1 MRAYDIIAHKR
12 DGTANSRAELEFLL
26 QGYLRGSIGEE
37 QMAAWLMAVY
47 FQGMNEEETLI
58 LTDLMEHS
66 GDRIDF
72 RAIDGVV
79 VDKHSTG
86 GVGDK
91 TTLVVAPLAAAAGV
105 PIGKLSG
112 RGLGFTGGTIDK
124 LEAIP
129 GYQTSIPPQQFLQ
142 QIQQIGIA
150 LAGQTANLV
159 PADKKIYAL
168 RDLTATV
175 ESIPLIASSIMSK
188 KLASG
193 AGKIVLDVKFG
204 SGAFM
209 QQPERAEQLARTMVN
224 IGNGLGRQTV
234 AVLTSMEEPLGY
246 AVGNTLEVQE
256 AMDTLQGH
264 GPADLLALCI
274 ALAGQMIYLG
284 GKAAAPEA
292 GCALAQQLLDNGR
305 GWQKFAQLV
314 AAQGGDLQ
322 QGLPQA
328 SYALAVPAMQ
338 TGIVQTIDA
347 KAVGRCSMLLG
358 AGRESKT
365 SVIDLSAG
373 VLLHKKTGSA
383 VKAGEPLATLYYN
396 DAYAQRAQEALVE
409 LQQAYTIGANAV
421 AQPPLIL
428 KTID

>member
-1 MRAYDIIAHKR
+1 MRAYDIIARKR
-12 DGTANSRAELEFLL
+12 DGFAHSREEMEFLIN
-26 QGYLRGSIGEE
+26 GYVNGAIGDE

-47 FQGMNEEETLI
+47 FQGMNEDETVM

-66 GDRIDF
+66 GDRMDF
-72 RAIDGVV
+72 SAIDGVV

-105 PIGKLSG
+105 PVGKLSG

-129 GYQTSIPPQQFLQ
+129 GYQTSMSTEQFMKQ
-142 QIQQIGIA
+142 VQQIGIA
-150 LAGQTANLV
+150 VAGQTANLV
-159 PADKKIYAL
+159 PTDKKIYAL
-168 RDLTATV
+168 RDITATV

-193 AGKIVLDVKFG
+193 ASKIVLDVKFG

-209 QQPERAEQLARTMVN
+209 QEPERAEQLARTMVQ

-256 AMDTLQGH
+256 AIDTLQGR
-264 GPADLLALCI
+264 GPAEFTELCVT
-274 ALAGQMIYLG
+274 LSGQMIYLG
-284 GKAAAPEA
+284 GKADTAEA
-292 GCALAQQLLDNGR
+292 GCALARQLLEEGR
-305 GWQKFAQLV
+305 GWLKFMQMV
-314 AAQGGDLQ
+314 TAQGGSLE

-328 SYALAVPAMQ
+328 EHTLTVPA
-338 TGIVQTIDA
+338 VQNGVVQAIDA
-347 KAVGRCSMLLG
+347 KAIGHCSMLLG
-358 AGRESKT
+358 AGRESKA

-373 VLLHKKTGSA
+373 VLLHKKNSDTVS
-383 VKAGEPLATLYYN
+383 AGEPLATLHYN
-396 DAYAQRAQEALVE
+396 SAYAQRAQEALTE
-409 LQQAYTIGANAV
+409 LQQAYTIGSEPAT
-421 AQPPLIL
+421 QPPLIL
-428 KTID
+428 KIIP